1 MDLCNINEIKALLA
15 RHGFHFSK
23 AKGQNFLTQNWVPR
37 EIVARAGIDE
47 TCAALE
53 VGPGIGPLTQELCRS
68 AKKVIAIEVDRSL
81 QPVLAETMAGNENL
95 EIIFGDVLKTD
106 IRALVAE
113 EFAGLRP
120 VACANLP
127 YYITTPILAALL
139 ESRAFESITVM
150 VQKEVA
156 QRIAAPAGKGDYGA
170 FSVFCQ
176 YYAVPELLFGKVVR
190 VIDQPGLSLKTPFV
204 QSTSTLPKTEMLY
217 DLAAS
222 DVITSD
228 KKSMVADSFVLWR
241 IVDPLKFIQTL
252 SGSVSGAEARL
263 DQAVYNSLK
272 TVISSMKQEDV
283 ISGRDGELAARITEH
298 VNDTTEFRDY
308 GIEVLAIET
317 KRIDLPDENKAAVY
331 ERMISERGNIA
342 ASYEAQGNAEA
353 KRIRNEA
360 DKTVDITIS
369 EANSQSEKLKAAGE
383 AEYMRILSE
392 AYDTPEEADF
402 YEFMRALDMAQ
413 KALVGGNKTLVVS
426 SDSPIAKIFSGQWGQ
441 AE

>member
-1 MDLCNINEIKALLA
+1 MSKTLKILIPIVCAVLL
-15 RHGFHFSK
+15 
-23 AKGQNFLTQNWVPR
+23 
-37 EIVARAGIDE
+37 II
-47 TCAALE
+47 
-53 VGPGIGPLTQELCRS
+53 
-68 AKKVIAIEVDRSL
+68 
-81 QPVLAETMAGNENL
+81 VLAGSLVVTQANEYT
-95 EIIFGDVLKTD
+95 IIRQFG
-106 IRALVAE
+106 A
-113 EFAGLRP
+113 
-120 VACANLP
+120 
-127 YYITTPILAALL
+127 
-139 ESRAFESITVM
+139 
-150 VQKEVA
+150 
-156 QRIAAPAGKGDYGA
+156 
-170 FSVFCQ
+170 
-176 YYAVPELLFGKVVR
+176 VVR
-190 VIDQPGLSLKTPFV
+190 IIDQPGLSLKTPFV
-204 QSTSTLPKTEMLY
+204 QSASTLPKTEMLY
-217 DLAAS
+217 DLAVS

-241 IVDPLKFIQTL
+241 IDDPLKFIQTL
-252 SGSVSGAEARL
+252 SGSVATAESRL

-272 TVISSMKQEDV
+272 TVISSMKQEAV
-283 ISGRDGELAARITEH
+283 ISGRDGELASAIMENLRKTSNFES
-298 VNDTTEFRDY
+298 F
-308 GIEVLAIET
+308 GIYVLAIET

-392 AYDTPEEADF
+392 VYDTPEEADF

>member
-176 YYAVPELLFGKVVR
+176 YYAVPELLFDVPPSCFIPQPKVTSAVLKLTMRTEPVR
-190 VIDQPGLSLKTPFV
+190 EIRDEALFPHGQGRVRPAAEDTAERPLRRLRRTFQGGAGGADRSLRLCTHRARRDAGHPVLRIPRQCNRGTERLMYFVYLIRCRGDTLYAGITTDLPRRMRQHRGELPGGATYTRSHPALALEAAWRAADRSAASKLEAQLKRRSHAEKLALIAHPEQLADYV
-204 QSTSTLPKTEMLY
+204 PL
-217 DLAAS
+217 DAAALAAAWAS
-222 DVITSD
+222 
-228 KKSMVADSFVLWR
+228 
-241 IVDPLKFIQTL
+241 
-252 SGSVSGAEARL
+252 
-263 DQAVYNSLK
+263 
-272 TVISSMKQEDV
+272 
-283 ISGRDGELAARITEH
+283 
-298 VNDTTEFRDY
+298 TT
-308 GIEVLAIET
+308 
-317 KRIDLPDENKAAVY
+317 
-331 ERMISERGNIA
+331 
-342 ASYEAQGNAEA
+342 
-353 KRIRNEA
+353 
-360 DKTVDITIS
+360 
-369 EANSQSEKLKAAGE
+369 
-383 AEYMRILSE
+383 
-392 AYDTPEEADF
+392 
-402 YEFMRALDMAQ
+402 
-413 KALVGGNKTLVVS
+413 
-426 SDSPIAKIFSGQWGQ
+426 
-441 AE
+441 